1 MMDMTPLAI
10 LIVDDEAPAR
20 ERLRDLLGD
29 ISNEQP
35 NRVIGMVGNGLEALR
50 LLETTKVDVVL
61 VDIRMPAMDGI
72 EFAQH
77 ASLLNPAPPIIFV
90 TAYDEHAVQ
99 AFELNAIDYL
109 LKPVRSDRLSAALQK
124 ARHAA
129 PITRESLDTIAEPRR
144 HLTCSERGKIHL
156 IPIAD
161 VLYLK
166 AELKYVTARTPTREY
181 LLEESL
187 VQLEQEFSERFVRI
201 HRNCLVARSSV
212 VGFERSVGEDG
223 GEGYWS
229 VRLNGVTELLPIS
242 RRQWANVRA
251 VLGD

>member
-1 MMDMTPLAI
+1 MEAAATLAV

-29 ISNEQP
+29 IAADQP
-35 NRVIGMVGNGLEALR
+35 TRVAGMAGNGLEALR
-50 LLETTKVDVVL
+50 MLETTAVDVIL

-77 ASLLNPAPPIIFV
+77 ASRLKNPPRLIFV

-109 LKPVRSDRLSAALQK
+109 LKPVRAERLSAALQK
-124 ARHAA
+124 ARQAT
-129 PITRESLDTIAEPRR
+129 PVSRENIDTIAEPRR

-156 IPIAD
+156 IPISD

-166 AELKYVTARTPTREY
+166 AELKYVTSRTVAREF

-187 VQLEQEFSERFVRI
+187 VQLEQEFPDRFVRI
-201 HRNCLVARSSV
+201 HRNCLVSREAV

-229 VRLNGVTELLPIS
+229 VRLNGLAELLPIS

>member
-1 MMDMTPLAI
+1 MEIIPLAI

-29 ISNEQP
+29 IAAEQP
-35 NRVIGMVGNGLEALR
+35 NKVVGMVGNGLEALR
-50 LLETTKVDVVL
+50 LLESTRVDVIL

-77 ASLLNPAPPIIFV
+77 ASLLRPAPPIIFV

-109 LKPVRSDRLSAALQK
+109 LKPVRSDRLAGALQK

-129 PITRESLDTIAEPRR
+129 PISRESLDTIAEPRR

-156 IPIAD
+156 IPIAE

-166 AELKYVTARTPTREY
+166 AELKYVTARTAAREY

-187 VQLEQEFSERFVRI
+187 VQLEQEFTERFVRI
-201 HRNCLVARSSV
+201 HRNCLVARDAV

-229 VRLNGVTELLPIS
+229 VRLNGISELLPIS

>member
-1 MMDMTPLAI
+1 METTSLAI

-29 ISNEQP
+29 IAGEQP
-35 NRVIGMVGNGLEALR
+35 NRVVGMVGNGLEALR
-50 LLETTKVDVVL
+50 LLETTPVDVIL

-77 ASLLNPAPPIIFV
+77 AALLKPAPPIIFV

-109 LKPVRSDRLSAALQK
+109 LKPARADRLAAALQK
-124 ARHAA
+124 ARHAT
-129 PITRESLDTIAEPRR
+129 PVTREALDTIAEPRR

-166 AELKYVTARTPTREY
+166 AELKYVTARTAGREY

-187 VQLEQEFSERFVRI
+187 VQLEQEFAERFVRI
-201 HRNCLVARSSV
+201 HRNCLVSRAAV

-229 VRLNGVTELLPIS
+229 VRLNGLDELLPIS

>member
-1 MMDMTPLAI
+1 MEQAPLAVM
-10 LIVDDEAPAR
+10 IVDDEAPAR

-29 ISNEQP
+29 IAAEQP
-35 NRVIGMVGNGLEALR
+35 TKIVGIASNGVEALR
-50 LLETTKVDVVL
+50 QLEDVRVDVLL

-77 ASLLNPAPPIIFV
+77 ASRLTFPPKIIFV
-90 TAYDEHAVQ
+90 TAFDEHAVQ
-99 AFELNAIDYL
+99 AFELAALDYL
-109 LKPVRSDRLSAALQK
+109 LKPVRAERLANALQK
-124 ARHAA
+124 VRKSSNS
-129 PITRESLDTIAEPRR
+129 TRDVIDTIAAPRR

-156 IPIAD
+156 IPIAE

-166 AELKYVTARTPTREY
+166 AELKYVTARTASREY

-187 VQLEQEFSERFVRI
+187 VQLETEFPQRFVRV
-201 HRNCLVARSSV
+201 HRNCLVARDSV

-229 VRLNGVTELLPIS
+229 VRLNGISELLPIS

>member
-1 MMDMTPLAI
+1 MMEAAALQV

-29 ISNEQP
+29 IAAEQP
-35 NRVIGMVGNGLEALR
+35 TRVVGMAGNGLEALR
-50 LLETTKVDVVL
+50 MLEVTPVDVIL

-77 ASLLNPAPPIIFV
+77 ASRLQTPPRVIFV

-109 LKPVRSDRLSAALQK
+109 LKPVRAERLAVALQK
-124 ARHAA
+124 ARQAT
-129 PITRESLDTIAEPRR
+129 PVSRENLDTIAEPRR

-156 IPIAD
+156 IPISD

-166 AELKYVTARTPTREY
+166 AELKYVTARTVAREY

-187 VQLEQEFSERFVRI
+187 VQLEQEFPDRFVRI
-201 HRNCLVARSSV
+201 HRNCLASRDAV

-229 VRLNGVTELLPIS
+229 VRLNGLDELLPIS

>member
-1 MMDMTPLAI
+1 MEAALAV

-29 ISNEQP
+29 IAAEQP
-35 NRVIGMVGNGLEALR
+35 TRVVGMAGNGLEALR
-50 LLETTKVDVVL
+50 MLESTQVDVVL

-77 ASLLNPAPPIIFV
+77 TSRLAAPPRVIFV
-90 TAYDEHAVQ
+90 TAYDEHAVK

-109 LKPVRSDRLSAALQK
+109 LKPVRAERLASALQK
-124 ARHAA
+124 ARLAT
-129 PITRESLDTIAEPRR
+129 PVNRDDLDTIAEPRR

-156 IPIAD
+156 IPIAE

-166 AELKYVTARTPTREY
+166 AELKYVTARTVAREF

-201 HRNCLVARSSV
+201 HRNCLVSRDAV

-229 VRLNGVTELLPIS
+229 VRLNGLEELLPIS

>member
-1 MMDMTPLAI
+1 MEQAPLAVM
-10 LIVDDEAPAR
+10 IVDDEAPAR

-29 ISNEQP
+29 IAAEQP
-35 NRVIGMVGNGLEALR
+35 TKIVGIASNGVEALR
-50 LLETTKVDVVL
+50 QLEDVRVDVLL

-77 ASLLNPAPPIIFV
+77 ASRLTFPPKIIFV
-90 TAYDEHAVQ
+90 TAFDEHAVQ
-99 AFELNAIDYL
+99 AFELAALDYL
-109 LKPVRSDRLSAALQK
+109 LKPVRAERLANALQK
-124 ARHAA
+124 VRKSSNS
-129 PITRESLDTIAEPRR
+129 TRDVIDTIAAPRR

-156 IPIAD
+156 IPIAE

-166 AELKYVTARTPTREY
+166 AELKYVTARTASREY

-187 VQLEQEFSERFVRI
+187 VQLETEFPQRFVRV
-201 HRNCLVARSSV
+201 HRNCLVARESV

-229 VRLNGVTELLPIS
+229 VRLNGISELLPIS

>member
-1 MMDMTPLAI
+1 MESNVLSVM
-10 LIVDDEAPAR
+10 IVDDEAPAR

-29 ISNEQP
+29 IVGELPTRIVGMASNG
-35 NRVIGMVGNGLEALR
+35 IEALR
-50 LLETTKVDVVL
+50 LLETVTVDVML
-61 VDIRMPAMDGI
+61 VDIRMPAMGGI

-77 ASLLNPAPPIIFV
+77 TALLKPPPRVIFV
-90 TAYDEHAVQ
+90 TAYDEYAVQ

-109 LKPVRSDRLSAALQK
+109 LKPVRAERLAHALQK
-124 ARHAA
+124 ARKAA
-129 PITRESLDTIAEPRR
+129 PLARETLAPIADPRR

-156 IPIAD
+156 IPIGD
-161 VLYLK
+161 VLFLK
-166 AELKYVTARTPTREY
+166 AELKYVTARTVSREY

-187 VQLEQEFSERFVRI
+187 VQLEQEFPDRFVRV
-201 HRNCLVARSSV
+201 HRNCIVARAAV
-212 VGFERSVGEDG
+212 VGFERLVGDDG

-229 VRLNGVTELLPIS
+229 VRLNGISELLSIS

>member
-1 MMDMTPLAI
+1 MMDPAPLAV

-29 ISNEQP
+29 IAADQP
-35 NRVIGMVGNGLEALR
+35 TRVVGMAGNGLEALR
-50 LLETTKVDVVL
+50 MLENTAVDVIL
-61 VDIRMPAMDGI
+61 VDIRMPAMGGI

-77 ASLLNPAPPIIFV
+77 ASKLKVPPRIIFV

-109 LKPVRSDRLSAALQK
+109 LKPVRSERLASALGK
-124 ARHAA
+124 ARTAA
-129 PITRESLDTIAEPRR
+129 PVTREELDPIAEPRR

-166 AELKYVTARTPTREY
+166 AELKYVTARTVAREF

-187 VQLEQEFSERFVRI
+187 VQLEQEFPERFVRI
-201 HRNCLVARSSV
+201 HRNCLVAREAV

-229 VRLNGVTELLPIS
+229 VRLNTLGELLPIS

>member
-1 MMDMTPLAI
+1 MEATTLSV

-29 ISNEQP
+29 IAAEQP
-35 NRVIGMVGNGLEALR
+35 TRILGVASNGIEALR
-50 LLETTKVDVVL
+50 FLETNAPDVML

-77 ASLLNPAPPIIFV
+77 ASKLPLPARIIFV
-90 TAYDEHAVQ
+90 TAYDEYAVR

-109 LKPVRSDRLSAALQK
+109 LKPVRAERLAAALQK
-124 ARHAA
+124 ARKSA
-129 PITRESLDTIAEPRR
+129 PLNPASLATVAEPRR

-156 IPIAD
+156 IPVSE

-166 AELKYVTARTPTREY
+166 AELKYVTAHTARRDY

-187 VQLEQEFSERFVRI
+187 IQLEHEFSDRFVRV
-201 HRNCLVARSSV
+201 HRNCLVSRDAVAGFQRSAND
-212 VGFERSVGEDG
+212 DG
-223 GEGYWS
+223 GEGGWS
-229 VRLNGVTELLPIS
+229 VRLNGSNELLPIS
-242 RRQWANVRA
+242 RRQWVNVRA
-251 VLGD
+251 VLGH

>member
-1 MMDMTPLAI
+1 MEATPLSVM
-10 LIVDDEAPAR
+10 IVDDEAPAR

-29 ISNEQP
+29 IAAEQP
-35 NRVIGMVGNGLEALR
+35 TRIVGMAANGVEALR
-50 LLETTKVDVVL
+50 LLETSMPDVML

-77 ASLLNPAPPIIFV
+77 ASKLPVPPRIIFV
-90 TAYDEHAVQ
+90 TAYDEYAVR

-109 LKPVRSDRLSAALQK
+109 LKPVRAERLGSAIDKVRKQAPVSKEALN
-124 ARHAA
+124 AV
-129 PITRESLDTIAEPRR
+129 AEPRK

-156 IPIAD
+156 IPISD

-166 AELKYVTARTPTREY
+166 AELKYVTARSAQREY

-187 VQLEQEFSERFVRI
+187 VQLEQEFPDRFVRI
-201 HRNCLVARSSV
+201 HRNCLVSRAAV
-212 VGFERSVGEDG
+212 AGFERSAAEDG

-229 VRLNGVTELLPIS
+229 VRLAGCTDLLPIS

>member
-1 MMDMTPLAI
+1 MEPAPLSV

-20 ERLRDLLGD
+20 ERLRNLLGD
-29 ISNEQP
+29 IVAEQP
-35 NRVIGMVGNGLEALR
+35 TRVVGMAGNGLEALR
-50 LLETTKVDVVL
+50 MLETTPVDVIL

-77 ASLLNPAPPIIFV
+77 ASLLRPMPRIIFV

-109 LKPVRSDRLSAALQK
+109 LKPVRAERLGVALQK
-124 ARHAA
+124 ARQAA
-129 PITRESLDTIAEPRR
+129 PLTRESLDTIAEPRR

-166 AELKYVTARTPTREY
+166 AELKYVTARTTGREF

-187 VQLEQEFSERFVRI
+187 VQLEQEFPERFVRI
-201 HRNCLVARSSV
+201 HRNCLVSRAAV

-229 VRLNGVTELLPIS
+229 VRLNGLEELLPIS

>member
-1 MMDMTPLAI
+1 METTPLAI

-29 ISNEQP
+29 ISAEQP

-50 LLETTKVDVVL
+50 LLETTQVDVIL

-77 ASLLNPAPPIIFV
+77 ASLLRPPPPIIFV

-109 LKPVRSDRLSAALQK
+109 LKPVRADRLAGAIQK

-156 IPIAD
+156 IPIVD

-166 AELKYVTARTPTREY
+166 AELKYVTARTASREY

-201 HRNCLVARSSV
+201 HRNCLVARSAV

>member
-1 MMDMTPLAI
+1 MEQSSLAVM
-10 LIVDDEAPAR
+10 IVDDEAPAR
-20 ERLRDLLGD
+20 ERLKDLLGD
-29 ISNEQP
+29 IAAEQP
-35 NRVIGMVGNGLEALR
+35 THVVGVASNGVEALR
-50 LLETTKVDVVL
+50 LLEDVKVDVLL

-77 ASLLNPAPPIIFV
+77 ASRLTFPPKIIFI
-90 TAYDEHAVQ
+90 TAFDEYAVR
-99 AFELNAIDYL
+99 AFELAALDYL
-109 LKPVRSDRLSAALQK
+109 LKPVRAERLANALQK
-124 ARHAA
+124 VRKSSNA
-129 PITRESLDTIAEPRR
+129 TRDVIDTIAAPRR

-156 IPIAD
+156 IPIGD

-166 AELKYVTARTPTREY
+166 AELKYVTARTARREY

-187 VQLEQEFSERFVRI
+187 VQLETEFPDRFVRI
-201 HRNCLVARSSV
+201 HRNCLVAREAV

-229 VRLNGVTELLPIS
+229 VRLNGITELLPIS
-242 RRQWANVRA
+242 RRQWANVRS

>member
-1 MMDMTPLAI
+1 MEMTSLAI

-29 ISNEQP
+29 IVAEQP
-35 NRVIGMVGNGLEALR
+35 NQVVGMVGNGLEALR
-50 LLETTKVDVVL
+50 LLETTPVDVVL

-77 ASLLNPAPPIIFV
+77 ASLLRPAPPVIFV

-109 LKPVRSDRLSAALQK
+109 LKPVRSDRLSGALQK
-124 ARHAA
+124 ARKAK
-129 PITRESLDTIAEPRR
+129 PIARESLDSIAEPRR

-161 VLYLK
+161 VMYLK
-166 AELKYVTARTPTREY
+166 AELKYVTARTATREY

-187 VQLEQEFSERFVRI
+187 VQLEQEFADRFVRI
-201 HRNCLVARSSV
+201 HRNCLVARGAV
-212 VGFERSVGEDG
+212 TGFERSVGEDG

-229 VRLNGVTELLPIS
+229 VRLTGVDELLPIS

>member
-1 MMDMTPLAI
+1 METSQLAI

-29 ISNEQP
+29 IVAEQP

-50 LLETTKVDVVL
+50 LLETTPVDLVL

-77 ASLLNPAPPIIFV
+77 ANLLKPPPPIIFV

-109 LKPVRSDRLSAALQK
+109 LKPVRADRLAGALQK
-124 ARHAA
+124 ARHATPVA
-129 PITRESLDTIAEPRR
+129 RESLDTIAEPRR

-156 IPIAD
+156 IPIGD

-166 AELKYVTARTPTREY
+166 AELKYVTARTAAREY

-187 VQLEQEFSERFVRI
+187 VQLEQEFAERFVRI
-201 HRNCLVARSSV
+201 HRNCLASRAAV

-229 VRLNGVTELLPIS
+229 VRLNGLDELLPIS